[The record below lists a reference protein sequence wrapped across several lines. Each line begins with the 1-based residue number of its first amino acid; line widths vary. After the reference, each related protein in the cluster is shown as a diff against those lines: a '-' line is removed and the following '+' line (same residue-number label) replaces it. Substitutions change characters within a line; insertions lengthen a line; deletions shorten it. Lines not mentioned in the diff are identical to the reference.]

1 MNERRKQ
8 GILLLFPVVV
18 LLLGI
23 IFTTT
28 LFYHTYRQIAYQHI
42 SAFCEIL
49 LENSPEAEPQLLS
62 SLKEYHSLREQEIAE
77 NNYLVMYGYRAG
89 EFCKEL
95 PTHTFILPVML
106 FLTVSRAFVLT
117 AWLFRRRSQKR
128 IVDLTEYLER
138 VNIGAGGTLIQ
149 SQEDDFSRLQDEI
162 YKTVTTLY
170 QTREAAVS
178 AKKNFADNLANIAHQ
193 LKTPITAAFL
203 SLQLMKKETANEY
216 ANQIE
221 KQLDRLNR
229 LEESL
234 LMLSKIDAGTLLLKH
249 ERVDLYTALNLAA
262 ENLNDLL
269 QDSHISIEIP
279 ENGCIEFFGDME
291 WTMEA
296 FINLMKNCMEHS
308 QPDGIV
314 HCDYSDNPLYA
325 EIRIWDDGTG
335 FDTEDLPHLFDR
347 FYRGRRAVG
356 NGIGIGLA
364 LARSIFELQNG
375 TITAYNRRN
384 GGACFEIRL
393 YSH

>member
-8 GILLLFPVVV
+8 GILLLFPVAV
-18 LLLGI
+18 LLLSI

-106 FLTVSRAFVLT
+106 FLTVSGAFVLT

-178 AKKNFADNLANIAHQ
+178 AKKNFAENLANIAHQ

-279 ENGCIEFFGDME
+279 ENGCIEFFGDLE

>member
-1 MNERRKQ
+1 MAIVQENFAKN
-8 GILLLFPVVV
+8 F
-18 LLLGI
+18 
-23 IFTTT
+23 
-28 LFYHTYRQIAYQHI
+28 QHI
-42 SAFCEIL
+42 
-49 LENSPEAEPQLLS
+49 LS
-62 SLKEYHSLREQEIAE
+62 SFLEI
-77 NNYLVMYGYRAG
+77 YGYRAG
-89 EFCKEL
+89 DFCKEL

-106 FLTVSRAFVLT
+106 FLTVSGAFVLT

>member
-8 GILLLFPVVV
+8 GILLLFPVAV
-18 LLLGI
+18 LLLSI

-62 SLKEYHSLREQEIAE
+62 SLKEYHSLSEQEIAE
-77 NNYLVMYGYRAG
+77 NNYLGMYGYRAG

-106 FLTVSRAFVLT
+106 FLTVSGAFVLT
-117 AWLFRRRSQKR
+117 AWLLRRRSQRR

-149 SQEDDFSRLQDEI
+149 TQEDDFSRLQDEI

-178 AKKNFADNLANIAHQ
+178 AKKNFAENLANIAHQ

>member
-1 MNERRKQ
+1 
-8 GILLLFPVVV
+8 
-18 LLLGI
+18 
-23 IFTTT
+23 
-28 LFYHTYRQIAYQHI
+28 
-42 SAFCEIL
+42 
-49 LENSPEAEPQLLS
+49 
-62 SLKEYHSLREQEIAE
+62 
-77 NNYLVMYGYRAG
+77 
-89 EFCKEL
+89 
-95 PTHTFILPVML
+95 
-106 FLTVSRAFVLT
+106 
-117 AWLFRRRSQKR
+117 
-128 IVDLTEYLER
+128 
-138 VNIGAGGTLIQ
+138 
-149 SQEDDFSRLQDEI
+149 
-162 YKTVTTLY
+162 
-170 QTREAAVS
+170 
-178 AKKNFADNLANIAHQ
+178 
-193 LKTPITAAFL
+193 
-203 SLQLMKKETANEY
+203 MKKETANEY

>member
-62 SLKEYHSLREQEIAE
+62 SLKEYHSLSEQEIAE
-77 NNYLVMYGYRAG
+77 NNYLGIYGYRAE

-106 FLTVSRAFVLT
+106 FLTVSGAFVLT

-149 SQEDDFSRLQDEI
+149 TQEDDFSRLQDEI

-178 AKKNFADNLANIAHQ
+178 AKKNFAENLANIAHQ

-269 QDSHISIEIP
+269 QDSHITIEIP
-279 ENGCIEFFGDME
+279 ENGCIGFFGDLE

-308 QPDGIV
+308 QPGGIV
-314 HCDYSDNPLYA
+314 HCDYSGNPLYA

-335 FDTEDLPHLFDR
+335 FDKEDLPHLFDR

-364 LARSIFELQNG
+364 LAQSIFELQNG

>member
-8 GILLLFPVVV
+8 GILLFFPVVV

-49 LENSPEAEPQLLS
+49 LENSPEVEPQLLS
-62 SLKEYHSLREQEIAE
+62 SLKEYHSLSEQEIAE
-77 NNYLVMYGYRAG
+77 NNYLGIYGYRAG

-106 FLTVSRAFVLT
+106 FLTVSGAFVLT

-279 ENGCIEFFGDME
+279 ENGCIEFFGDLE

>member
-8 GILLLFPVVV
+8 GILLLFPVAV
-18 LLLGI
+18 LLLSI

-62 SLKEYHSLREQEIAE
+62 SLKEYHSLSEQEIAE
-77 NNYLVMYGYRAG
+77 NNYLGMYGYRAG

-106 FLTVSRAFVLT
+106 FLTVSGAFVLT
-117 AWLFRRRSQKR
+117 AWLLRRRSQRR

-149 SQEDDFSRLQDEI
+149 TQEDDFSRLQDEI

-279 ENGCIEFFGDME
+279 ENGCIEFFGDLE

-308 QPDGIV
+308 QPGGIV
-314 HCDYSDNPLYA
+314 HCDYSGNPLYA

>member
-28 LFYHTYRQIAYQHI
+28 LLYHTYRQIAYQHI

-62 SLKEYHSLREQEIAE
+62 SLKEYHSLSEQEIAE
-77 NNYLVMYGYRAG
+77 NNYLGMYGYRAG

-106 FLTVSRAFVLT
+106 FLTVSGAFVLT

-149 SQEDDFSRLQDEI
+149 TQEDDFSRLQDEI

-279 ENGCIEFFGDME
+279 ENGCIEFFGDLE

-364 LARSIFELQNG
+364 LPVLSLSYRMGRLLL
-375 TITAYNRRN
+375 TIGETAVR
-384 GGACFEIRL
+384 AL
-393 YSH
+393 K

>member
-8 GILLLFPVVV
+8 GILLLFPVAV
-18 LLLGI
+18 LLLSI

-62 SLKEYHSLREQEIAE
+62 SLKEYHSLSEQEIAE
-77 NNYLVMYGYRAG
+77 NNYLGMYGYRAG

-106 FLTVSRAFVLT
+106 FLTVSGAFVLT

-149 SQEDDFSRLQDEI
+149 TQEDDFSRLQDEI

-178 AKKNFADNLANIAHQ
+178 AKKNFAENLANIAHQ

-279 ENGCIEFFGDME
+279 ENGCIEFFGDLE

-308 QPDGIV
+308 QPGGIV
-314 HCDYSDNPLYA
+314 HCDYSGNPLYA

>member
-8 GILLLFPVVV
+8 GILLLFPVAV
-18 LLLGI
+18 LLLSI

-62 SLKEYHSLREQEIAE
+62 SLKEYHSLSEQEIAE
-77 NNYLVMYGYRAG
+77 NNYLGMYGYRAG

-106 FLTVSRAFVLT
+106 FLTVSGAFVLT

-149 SQEDDFSRLQDEI
+149 TQEDDFSRLQDEI

-170 QTREAAVS
+170 QTREAAVF
-178 AKKNFADNLANIAHQ
+178 AKKNFAENLANIAHQ

-279 ENGCIEFFGDME
+279 ENGCIEFFGDLE

-308 QPDGIV
+308 QPGGIV
-314 HCDYSDNPLYA
+314 HCDYSGNPLYA

-335 FDTEDLPHLFDR
+335 FDTEDLPHLFER

>member
-8 GILLLFPVVV
+8 GILLLFPVAV
-18 LLLGI
+18 LLLSI

-106 FLTVSRAFVLT
+106 FLTVSGAFVLT
-117 AWLFRRRSQKR
+117 AWLLRRRSQRR

-149 SQEDDFSRLQDEI
+149 TQEDDFSRLQDEI

-178 AKKNFADNLANIAHQ
+178 AKKNFAENLANIAHQ

>member
-28 LFYHTYRQIAYQHI
+28 LLYHTYRQIAYQHI

-62 SLKEYHSLREQEIAE
+62 SLKAYHSLREQEIAE

-106 FLTVSRAFVLT
+106 FLTVSGAFVLT

-149 SQEDDFSRLQDEI
+149 TQEDDFSRLQDEI

-178 AKKNFADNLANIAHQ
+178 AKKNFAENLANIAHQ

-269 QDSHISIEIP
+269 QDSRISIEIP
-279 ENGCIEFFGDME
+279 ENGCIEFFGDLE

-308 QPDGIV
+308 QPGGIV
-314 HCDYSDNPLYA
+314 HCDYSGNPLYA
-325 EIRIWDDGTG
+325 EIQIWDDGTG

>member
-8 GILLLFPVVV
+8 GILLLFPVAV
-18 LLLGI
+18 LLLSI

-62 SLKEYHSLREQEIAE
+62 SLKEYHSLSEQEIAE
-77 NNYLVMYGYRAG
+77 NNYLGMYGYRAG

-106 FLTVSRAFVLT
+106 FLTVSGAFVLT

-128 IVDLTEYLER
+128 IVDLTEYLEQ
-138 VNIGAGGTLIQ
+138 VNTGAGGTLIQ
-149 SQEDDFSRLQDEI
+149 TQEDDFSRLQDEI

-170 QTREAAVS
+170 QTREAAVF
-178 AKKNFADNLANIAHQ
+178 AKKNFAENLANIAHQ

-203 SLQLMKKETANEY
+203 SLQLMKKETTNEY

-262 ENLNDLL
+262 ENLIDLL

-279 ENGCIEFFGDME
+279 ENGCIEFFGDLE

>member
-62 SLKEYHSLREQEIAE
+62 SLKEYHSLSEQEIAE
-77 NNYLVMYGYRAG
+77 NNYLGMYGYRAE

-106 FLTVSRAFVLT
+106 FLTVSGAFVLA

-149 SQEDDFSRLQDEI
+149 TQEDDFSRLQDEI

-178 AKKNFADNLANIAHQ
+178 AKKNFAENLANIAHQ

-269 QDSHISIEIP
+269 QDSHITIEIP
-279 ENGCIEFFGDME
+279 ENGCIEFFGDLE

-308 QPDGIV
+308 QPGGIV
-314 HCDYSDNPLYA
+314 HCDYSGNPLYA

-335 FDTEDLPHLFDR
+335 FDKEDLPHLFDR

-364 LARSIFELQNG
+364 LAQSIFELQNG

>member
-1 MNERRKQ
+1 MAIVQE
-8 GILLLFPVVV
+8 
-18 LLLGI
+18 
-23 IFTTT
+23 IFAKS
-28 LFYHTYRQIAYQHI
+28 FQHI
-42 SAFCEIL
+42 RLFF
-49 LENSPEAEPQLLS
+49 LS
-62 SLKEYHSLREQEIAE
+62 C
-77 NNYLVMYGYRAG
+77 YL
-89 EFCKEL
+89 
-95 PTHTFILPVML
+95 
-106 FLTVSRAFVLT
+106 
-117 AWLFRRRSQKR
+117 
-128 IVDLTEYLER
+128 
-138 VNIGAGGTLIQ
+138 GAGGTLIQ
-149 SQEDDFSRLQDEI
+149 TQEDDFSRLQDEI

-170 QTREAAVS
+170 QTREAAVF
-178 AKKNFADNLANIAHQ
+178 AKKNFAENLANIAHQ

-203 SLQLMKKETANEY
+203 SLQLMKKETTNEY

-262 ENLNDLL
+262 ENLIDLL

-279 ENGCIEFFGDME
+279 ENGCIEFFGDLE

-308 QPDGIV
+308 QPGGIV
-314 HCDYSDNPLYA
+314 HCDYSGNPLYA

-335 FDTEDLPHLFDR
+335 FDKEDLPHLFDR

>member
-62 SLKEYHSLREQEIAE
+62 SLKEYHSLSEQEIAE
-77 NNYLVMYGYRAG
+77 NNYLGMYGYRAG

-106 FLTVSRAFVLT
+106 FLTVSGAFVLT
-117 AWLFRRRSQKR
+117 AWLLRRRSQRR

-149 SQEDDFSRLQDEI
+149 TQEDDFSRLQDEI

-170 QTREAAVS
+170 QTREAAVF
-178 AKKNFADNLANIAHQ
+178 AKKNFAENLANIAHQ

-203 SLQLMKKETANEY
+203 SLQLMKKETTNEY

-262 ENLNDLL
+262 ENLIDLL

-279 ENGCIEFFGDME
+279 ENGCIEFFGDLE

-308 QPDGIV
+308 QPGGIV
-314 HCDYSDNPLYA
+314 HCDYSGNPLYA